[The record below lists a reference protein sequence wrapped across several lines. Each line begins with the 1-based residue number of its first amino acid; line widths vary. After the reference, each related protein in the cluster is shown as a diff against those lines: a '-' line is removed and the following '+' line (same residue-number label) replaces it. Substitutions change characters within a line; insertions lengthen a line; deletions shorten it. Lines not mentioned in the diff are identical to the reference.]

1 MPAGYEPARNGTDGD
16 EPVGDEPVSGE
27 PAGDEPSQGSSPMS
41 EPAATETSAP
51 QLVTARPVRSARIAV
66 LAAVVVLVVF
76 GIAAAILRS
85 TYDDGVGFT
94 VADQFGIAGTGLL
107 AALGLLSMTRPRLR
121 ADAGGVDSRG
131 FFGGYR
137 HVDWDLVTAV
147 EFPAKARFARLVL
160 PGDELIA
167 LYAVQRGDGERSV
180 LVMQQLR
187 ALFADSRRASR

>member
-1 MPAGYEPARNGTDGD
+1 
-16 EPVGDEPVSGE
+16 
-27 PAGDEPSQGSSPMS
+27 MS
-41 EPAATETSAP
+41 ELMDEPAATEPATP
-51 QLVTARPVRSARIAV
+51 QPVTARPVRSARVAV
-66 LAAVVVLVVF
+66 LAAVVVLVLF
-76 GIAAAILRS
+76 GVAAAVLRS

-107 AALGLLSMTRPRLR
+107 AALGLLSLTRPRLR

-147 EFPAKARFARLVL
+147 EFPVKARFARLVL
-160 PGDELIA
+160 PGDELIT

-187 ALFADSRRASR
+187 ALFAASRTRH